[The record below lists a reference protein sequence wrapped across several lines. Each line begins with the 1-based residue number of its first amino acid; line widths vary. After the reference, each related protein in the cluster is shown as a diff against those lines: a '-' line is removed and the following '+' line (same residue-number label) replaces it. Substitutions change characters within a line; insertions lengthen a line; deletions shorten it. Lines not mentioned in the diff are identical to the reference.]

1 MRPVDQVS
9 LGRQIAPSF
18 GRVSTEE
25 ISATCGL
32 LPLIGVAGL
41 AHGGLCHLHRQF
53 TDVAVTGFLHPLFP
67 ERFGGH
73 PLPGELGEAF
83 GLIGIQ
89 HKGLLVAIHLADHVA
104 LKIVQF
110 RDLGVF
116 FLSTR
121 AKAKSNN
128 ASSESS
134 NGGEFQKK
142 KPSPAQDGAGLAAFQ
157 LDAFVTSR
165 LR

>member
-1 MRPVDQVS
+1 MS

-25 ISATCGL
+25 ISATCGV

-104 LKIVQF
+104 LKIVQV

-121 AKAKSNN
+121 ARSKARTPAARAATVGSFKKRNHHPLRMERDWLPVSWTRSLRL
-128 ASSESS
+128 ACVSS
-134 NGGEFQKK
+134 
-142 KPSPAQDGAGLAAFQ
+142 LA
-157 LDAFVTSR
+157 
-165 LR
+165 

>member
-25 ISATCGL
+25 IAATCRV

-53 TDVAVTGFLHPLFP
+53 TAVAVTGFLHPLFP

-73 PLPGELGEAF
+73 PLPSELGEAF

-89 HKGLLVAIHLADHVA
+89 HKGLLAAIHLADHVA
-104 LKIVQF
+104 LKIVQVG
-110 RDLGVF
+110 DLGVVF
-116 FLSTR
+116 FSTR
-121 AKAKSNN
+121 AKAKSKC
-128 ASSESS
+128 AS
-134 NGGEFQKK
+134 GENSKSGRFQ
-142 KPSPAQDGAGLAAFQ
+142 
-157 LDAFVTSR
+157 
-165 LR
+165 